1 MPDVTTTADLN
12 WWLVQT
18 YLDNDFLV
26 VDHPSVS
33 IIRSDEEIRK
43 YPGSAHFFEGRLRIG
58 NGVDI
63 VIRRGDL
70 VGLDSGIKYLGL
82 NTDTKAYA
90 YVLAEGETGAPEGL
104 KQGLRNGN
112 RLQDIFISEW
122 KEGDTGDEIARRAE
136 KIAEEEGLRSRIYSH
151 PISYF
156 IKRYGRSGLYYTR
169 EHFFPGTSFNS
180 HSRDPGSRDPRDI
193 RPRSYYSISSGD
205 YPLHYNTI
213 TSLELSNTSYIP
225 EWGRDIEY
233 RLEENV
239 VFSERGVEYLD
250 ARQSEFHIIR

>member
-1 MPDVTTTADLN
+1 MN
-12 WWLVQT
+12 WWLVQA

-33 IIRSDEEIRK
+33 IIRSKDEIPK
-43 YPGSAHFFEGRLRIG
+43 YSESAHYFEGRSRIG

-63 VIRRGDL
+63 IVRRGDL
-70 VGLDSGIKYLGL
+70 VGCDSGIKYMGI

-90 YVLAEGETGAPEGL
+90 YVLKDGETDAPEGL

-112 RLQDIFISEW
+112 RVQDIFTEEW
-122 KEGDTGDEIARRAE
+122 RAGQTGDEIARRAAKKAVGE
-136 KIAEEEGLRSRIYSH
+136 NLRSRIYSH

-156 IKRYGRSGLYYTR
+156 LKRYDRSGLYFTR

-180 HSRDPGSRDPRDI
+180 ESRNTGTQDPHDVRG
-193 RPRSYYSISSGD
+193 RSYYSIRSGD

-213 TSLELSNTSYIP
+213 TSLELSNTTYIP

-239 VFSERGVEYLD
+239 MFTERGVEYLD
-250 ARQSEFHIIR
+250 ARQSELHLIR